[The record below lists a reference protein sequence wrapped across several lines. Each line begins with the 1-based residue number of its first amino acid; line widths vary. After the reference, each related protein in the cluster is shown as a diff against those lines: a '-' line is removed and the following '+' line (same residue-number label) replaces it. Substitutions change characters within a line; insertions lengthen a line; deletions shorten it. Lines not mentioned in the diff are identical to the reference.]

1 MALWYAL
8 HYRSKGQYKDFDPS
22 PLFIWFWAKCL
33 GAEDSKAHGWSKEG
47 ETIAEGYPEIFGMH
61 IHQKKVKNDGG
72 KDEWNDEWNPFKP
85 EFYDK
90 EGDRLGLKKPP
101 APPEKLEGE

>member
-1 MALWYAL
+1 MF
-8 HYRSKGQYKDFDPS
+8 RSRGQQSPRLVKGRRDVAAQLSK
-22 PLFIWFWAKCL
+22 KCCIRD
-33 GAEDSKAHGWSKEG
+33 AIKAS
-47 ETIAEGYPEIFGMH
+47 IAEGYPEIFGMH